1 MTRYEQ
7 INDINERF
15 IITYGRH
22 KVEYLRDKGFFYLFT
37 GFNTNSHGQ
46 FWVYDATVS
55 SQVKCTLFRQQMHT
69 FSAPVF

>member
-46 FWVYDATVS
+46 FWVYDSTSEIKYALDHYAD
-55 SQVKCTLFRQQMHT
+55 KHT
-69 FSAPVF
+69 ENEK

>member
-46 FWVYDATVS
+46 FWVYDSTVEI
-55 SQVKCTLFRQQMHT
+55 KNALDHYTNKHIENER
-69 FSAPVF
+69 

>member
-46 FWVYDATVS
+46 FWVYDSTVEI
-55 SQVKCTLFRQQMHT
+55 KNALDHY
-69 FSAPVF
+69 ADKHIENEK